1 MLRRSPLTALLF
13 ATALAA
19 AACNAATAPS
29 PSESSTPAATPP
41 AATSAESPT
50 LEATAS
56 GTPEQTAVPT
66 SLDPCQLVTA
76 SEASSLAGASFGAGT
91 EGTTSGGAK
100 TCVYGGQTLNVF
112 QVLVAQ
118 APDAATA
125 QSQWTELQAQAEDAL
140 KAGTPSGTTVNL
152 NVTDVTLAGADKA
165 ADATASGTIS
175 GTTISVSAIYVLKGA
190 TFFSF
195 SDLVVG
201 TTAPSSS
208 AMEAQALTTLGRV
221 P

>member
-1 MLRRSPLTALLF
+1 MLRHAPLTALL
-13 ATALAA
+13 ASLLLA
-19 AACNAATAPS
+19 AACNAAATSSPS
-29 PSESSTPAATPP
+29 P
-41 AATSAESPT
+41 
-50 LEATAS
+50 AS
-56 GTPEQTAVPT
+56 GTPAAATPTESATIEPTAGSTAEQTGVPT

-76 SEASSLAGASFGAGT
+76 SEASALAGASFGAGT

-125 QSQWTELQAQAEDAL
+125 QSQWTEFQAQAEDAL
-140 KAGTPSGTTVNL
+140 KAGTPTGVTVNL

-165 ADATASGTIS
+165 ADATASATIS
-175 GTTISVSAIYVLKGA
+175 GTTISISAIYVLKGA
-190 TFFSF
+190 TFFSI

-201 TTAPSSS
+201 KTAPSSS
-208 AMEAQALTTLGRV
+208 ALEAQALTTLGRI